1 MITYLLIIWL
11 YSFGLNTDKFL
22 SKKSSNY
29 FKFNLLTKHF
39 KNSNQKMYGL
49 YGCGL
54 GLAYAAPAY
63 AAYGCGARY
72 LW

>member
-1 MITYLLIIWL
+1 MIISWL
-11 YSFGLNTDKFL
+11 FKFGINIDTFSAKN
-22 SKKSSNY
+22 SSNY
-29 FKFNLLTKHF
+29 FKFNFFLRKKL

>member
-1 MITYLLIIWL
+1 
-11 YSFGLNTDKFL
+11 
-22 SKKSSNY
+22 
-29 FKFNLLTKHF
+29 
-39 KNSNQKMYGL
+39 MYGL

-72 LW
+72 LWQILIKYYLKIMI

>member
-1 MITYLLIIWL
+1 MILFKLKIIKLFKIQFLI
-11 YSFGLNTDKFL
+11 FRKQ
-22 SKKSSNY
+22 
-29 FKFNLLTKHF
+29 F